1 MDRHSSFKIK
11 RLFAAALAALT
22 AASCCACG
30 KVEPVSGSS
39 EPPSYTDDMTYAQTL
54 FDASRVHEIDI
65 SISEEDWADLTA
77 DPQAKTKYNTAVTI
91 DGEKLEGVGFST
103 KGNTS
108 LAFVAQ
114 KRDSSRYSFKLNF
127 GKYADGQ
134 TYRGLNKLNLNN
146 LYADA
151 TYMKDY
157 LSYEIMREAGVNAPL
172 TSYVWVSVNGEAL
185 GLYIAI
191 EDVSESYLDRTA
203 DGEGELYKPETEQ
216 LDNIGGGQ
224 SPDASGMPQSP
235 DASGMPQT
243 PDASGMPQP
252 PAGGFPGGSEFP
264 GGEFPGGSFPGGDFP
279 GGDFPGGTMPG
290 NMPSNMPG
298 DMPGDMPGNMPGGF
312 GGSGSGASLVYTDDE
327 LSSYSDIFDNDVTD
341 ADEESNRRVIEALKG
356 LASGENVSDY
366 IDVEEVASYFAAH
379 NFVLNYDSYTG
390 SMLHNYYLCENEGKL
405 SMLPWD
411 YNLAFGSFMGTG
423 DTTSLINTGIDAPL
437 SGASEEQRPMWAAIA
452 NDEEALALYHEA
464 YDKLLTNYFESGRF
478 EESLEKLHDLIAPYI
493 AKDPSAFYTAEEFE
507 KAYETLKS
515 FCLKR
520 AESIRKQLDG
530 SLSASTNEQ
539 DAAARVDASD
549 IDISVMGSHGGGNQG
564 GGPGGNGQGFPGGD
578 GGQGFPGGSG
588 GPGGRP

>member
-1 MDRHSSFKIK
+1 MDRHSSLKIK
-11 RLFAAALAALT
+11 RLFAAALAVLMLAV
-22 AASCCACG
+22 CCACG
-30 KVEPVSGSS
+30 KVDPVSGGA
-39 EPPSYTDDMTYAQTL
+39 EPPSYTEDMTYAQTL
-54 FDASRVHEIDI
+54 FDSSRVHEIDI

-77 DPQAKTKYNTAVTI
+77 DPQAKTKYDTAVTI

-114 KRDSSRYSFKLNF
+114 KRDSNRYSFKLNF

-157 LSYEIMREAGVNAPL
+157 LSYEISREAGVAAPL
-172 TSYVWVSVNGEAL
+172 TSYVWLTINGEAL

-203 DGEGELYKPETEQ
+203 NGEGELYKPETEQ

-224 SPDASGMPQSP
+224 SPDASGMPQTP
-235 DASGMPQT
+235 DGSGMPQM

-252 PAGGFPGGSEFP
+252 PEGGFPGGS
-264 GGEFPGGSFPGGDFP
+264 FPGGSDFPGGDFP
-279 GGDFPGGTMPG
+279 GGDFPGGT
-290 NMPSNMPG
+290 
-298 DMPGDMPGNMPGGF
+298 MPGNMPGGF

-341 ADEESNRRVIEALKG
+341 ADEESNRRVVEALKG

-366 IDVEEVASYFAAH
+366 IDAEEVASYFAAH

-390 SMLHNYYLCENEGKL
+390 SMLHNYYLYENGGKL

-411 YNLAFGSFMGTG
+411 YNLAFGSFMGAS
-423 DTTSLINTGIDAPL
+423 DTTALINTGIDTPL

-452 NDEEALALYHEA
+452 DDGEALSLYHEA
-464 YDKLLTNYFESGRF
+464 YDRLLKNYFESGRF
-478 EESLEKLHDLIAPYI
+478 KESIEKIHDLIAPYI

-530 SLSASTNEQ
+530 ALSASTDEQ
-539 DAAARVDASD
+539 DEAARVDASD
-549 IDISVMGSHGGGNQG
+549 LDISVMGSHGGGN
-564 GGPGGNGQGFPGGD
+564 PGGNGGNGFPGGNPGGP
-578 GGQGFPGGSG
+578 GGQGFPGGN
-588 GPGGRP
+588 PGGRP